1 MKERIIGGK
10 YRVLEPLS
18 AGGMSVVYKAEHAYL
33 KRVVAVKVLPPQLAE
48 DPNFV
53 KLFMREAEMSAQLD
67 HPNIVKVFDFGAEG
81 NTLYLV
87 MQYIPGKTLDKV
99 LKEKGKLNVQ
109 EALLI
114 AYQVLAALSYA
125 HSKGVVH
132 RDIKPANIL
141 VTPDLKAY
149 LFDFGIAAI
158 TEAALSER
166 KGYTAGTPEYMSPEQ
181 LRGVADPRSDLYSVG
196 VTLFELLTGTVP
208 FKAERITE
216 LTLKILKD
224 KPPKP
229 SELAP
234 EIPEGLDRVILKAMA
249 KLPSERFQSA
259 AEFFDALRELK
270 IVGPP
275 GDVKPEREADS
286 KLELKTLEE
295 PEQAPVVEEGEELD
309 LSITQFIPVAEEPE
323 AEEEWDVEEEASK
336 PWLGIVAFVLL
347 VLALLGGIG
356 ALLWFL
362 LLR

>member
-1 MKERIIGGK
+1 MNQRVIGGK
-10 YRVLEPLS
+10 YRILEPLS
-18 AGGMSVVYKAEHAYL
+18 SGGMSVVYKAEHAYL

-67 HPNIVKVFDFGAEG
+67 HPNIVKVFDFGSEG
-81 NTLYLV
+81 KTLYLV
-87 MQYIPGKTLDKV
+87 MQYIPGRTLDE
-99 LKEKGKLNVQ
+99 LLEEKGRLNLQ
-109 EALLI
+109 EALLVM
-114 AYQVLAALSYA
+114 YQVLAALSYA

-132 RDIKPANIL
+132 RDVKPSNIL

-158 TEAALSER
+158 TEAALAGD
-166 KGYTAGTPEYMSPEQ
+166 KNYTVGTPEYMPPEQ
-181 LRGVADPRSDLYSVG
+181 LRGVADARSDIYSAG

-208 FKAERITE
+208 FKAERITD

-234 EIPEGLDRVILKAMA
+234 EVPEALDRVVLKAMA
-249 KLPSERFQSA
+249 KLPSERYQSA
-259 AEFFDALRELK
+259 AEFFEALKELK

-275 GDVKPEREADS
+275 GDVKLERGGE
-286 KLELKTLEE
+286 KLELKRLEE
-295 PEQAPVVEEGEELD
+295 PEQPPSVEEGEELD
-309 LSITQFIPVAEEPE
+309 LSITQFIPVAEEVGP
-323 AEEEWDVEEEASK
+323 EEEWDVEEEARK
-336 PWLGIVAFVLL
+336 PWAGIVLFSVLVLL
-347 VLALLGGIG
+347 VLGGLG
-356 ALLWFL
+356 ALLWL